1 VRGGGRG
8 DVLAELLDL
17 LNLAGKLGG
26 EGLLERLRWVSAKMS
41 GAQRGCT
48 AVEMMKRAERTD
60 LGLAS
65 RVAAEAVEGGCAQGS
80 SSAESALAQ
89 TESGSH
95 CGRWDVEG
103 ADGGEGA
110 GAGARGLKGCER
122 WEKIS
127 VEQPLIKQEAQ
138 TIGRMRD
145 CAGNEHDH
153 ASGLRHGPSIP
164 GLSGR
169 AGGAV
174 PVALAPIWCARCASR
189 QCLGTV
195 PS

>member
-1 VRGGGRG
+1 MDGRVRGRGRG

-17 LNLAGKLGG
+17 LNLAGNLGG
-26 EGLLERLRWVSAKMS
+26 KGLLERLRWTSAKMS
-41 GAQRGCT
+41 GAQRGCM
-48 AVEMMKRAERTD
+48 AVEMMKRAEARAMGRTD

-174 PVALAPIWCARCASR
+174 PVALAPIWRASCAR
-189 QCLGTV
+189 
-195 PS
+195 